1 MHSFSEIYQR
11 TLKTVSDKSL
21 MLKINER
28 HISVIWLMKYV
39 FASEITDVDYLWV
52 LFMLKVSS
60 AMLFFCFLSRL

>member
-1 MHSFSEIYQR
+1 MHSFSEIYQS

-28 HISVIWLMKYV
+28 HISVIWLMKDI

-60 AMLFFCFLSRL
+60 AMLIFCFLSRL